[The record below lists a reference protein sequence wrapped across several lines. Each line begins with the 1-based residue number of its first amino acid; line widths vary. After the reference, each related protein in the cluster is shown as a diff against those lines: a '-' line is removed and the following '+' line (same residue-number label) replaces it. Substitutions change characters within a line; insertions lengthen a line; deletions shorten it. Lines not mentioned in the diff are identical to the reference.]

1 MRSTVLNTL
10 KLRQRILLGYAVP
23 ILITFAVAWLAQ
35 YTADRSAEAA
45 ANIDRDY
52 ALLELNNQVFNAM
65 LDNET
70 GFRGYVITGDDRF
83 LEPLRKGRVAFTQ
96 TIAQI
101 QAQVTDNPARA
112 EKWRQLES
120 LMHDKLIPWQD
131 SAIALRRSLPDS
143 ELGVVG
149 RMVAGGFEKG
159 VMDDARAQITELR
172 QARAGDLKKS
182 REDAIDA
189 RTAISDIVY
198 IGAGAGAVVAII
210 AGIMISA
217 GIVRTINEAIGVI
230 STSSTQIAATI
241 NEHERTATQ
250 QAAAV
255 SETTATMDELGASSR
270 QSAEQADAI
279 SLAARQSLSLAEGG
293 TRTVQQTLGAMTTLK
308 EKVGSIADQILRLS
322 EHTSQIG
329 NITNLVGDLAN
340 QTNLLA
346 LNAAVEA
353 ARAGEHGRGF
363 AVVAVEIRKLADQS
377 KKSAERINA
386 LLLDIQKST
395 NSTVMATE
403 EGTKT
408 VDEGMQLVNRTGEAF
423 NTSATAINSTFESV
437 QQITLNM
444 KQQAAAIRQVVDAMN
459 SLNIGAKE
467 TATGISQTKVGVQT
481 LVDAAQ
487 NLKAMV

>member
-1 MRSTVLNTL
+1 MFKGL

-23 ILITFAVAWLAQ
+23 IVLTFVVALLAHIAGGWS
-35 YTADRSAEAA
+35 ADAA
-45 ANIDRDY
+45 HGIDVQHR
-52 ALLELNNQVFNAM
+52 LLELNQRALRALLN
-65 LDNET
+65 NET
-70 GFRGYVITGDDRF
+70 GFRGYIITGNDTF
-83 LEPLRKGRVAFTQ
+83 LDPLRAGRDDFQQTLRALRTQ
-96 TIAQI
+96 ITND
-101 QAQVTDNPARA
+101 TAR
-112 EKWRQLES
+112 LES
-120 LMHDKLIPWQD
+120 WEKIDRTIEQSLIPWQD
-131 SAIALRRSLPDS
+131 SAIAIRRAGTDS
-143 ELGVVG
+143 AF
-149 RMVAGGFEKG
+149 RMVAAMIGSGFEKEA
-159 VMDDARAQITELR
+159 MDEVRARIEELRKTRVARLDQQWQEEEDALDAITE
-172 QARAGDLKKS
+172 
-182 REDAIDA
+182 
-189 RTAISDIVY
+189 IVF
-198 IGAGAGAVVAII
+198 IGAAIGALVAIAAGILISSGIVGTINGAV
-210 AGIMISA
+210 SA
-217 GIVRTINEAIGVI
+217 I
-230 STSSTQIAATI
+230 STSSTQIASTI
-241 NEHERTATQ
+241 NQHERTATQ

-255 SETTATMDELGASSR
+255 NETTATMDELGASSR

-279 SLAARQSLSLAEGG
+279 SLAAQQSLTLTEGG
-293 TRTVQQTLGAMTTLK
+293 GRTVQQTLGAMATLK
-308 EKVGSIADQILRLS
+308 EKVGSIAEQILRLS

-329 NITNLVGDLAN
+329 NITNLVGDLAS

-408 VDEGMQLVNRTGEAF
+408 VDEGMRLVNNTGEAF
-423 NTSATAINSTFESV
+423 NTSAHAINGTFESV

-459 SLNIGAKE
+459 SLNTGAKE
-467 TATGISQTKVGVQT
+467 TAIGISQTKVGVQT

-487 NLKAMV
+487 NLKAIV